1 MIEKRQLTVDV
12 HKINTTRFRGDLVIK
27 KDRLENELKLL
38 QVECRM
44 QNYMEQDD
52 LAKSHGRVYDD
63 LEEHRREIEKELT
76 AINKRLEA
84 IDAEEQERLELMK
97 ERDVPILKIAEKHQL
112 LNIELMKN
120 SSKHRVCQ
128 LIRVID

>member
-76 AINKRLEA
+76 ALTKLSTGC
-84 IDAEEQERLELMK
+84 K
-97 ERDVPILKIAEKHQL
+97 
-112 LNIELMKN
+112 
-120 SSKHRVCQ
+120 SSLSHRSALSASQTVFRITPFVWPQ
-128 LIRVID
+128 PQVYRPAGQR

>member
-76 AINKRLEA
+76 AISKRLEA
-84 IDAEEQERLELMK
+84 IDAEEQERIELMK

>member
-38 QVECRM
+38 QVEYRM

-84 IDAEEQERLELMK
+84 IDAEEQERIELMK

>member
-84 IDAEEQERLELMK
+84 IDTEEQERIELMK

-120 SSKHRVCQ
+120 SSKHRVC
-128 LIRVID
+128 

>member
-1 MIEKRQLTVDV
+1 MKNID
-12 HKINTTRFRGDLVIK
+12 D
-27 KDRLENELKLL
+27 
-38 QVECRM
+38 
-44 QNYMEQDD
+44 QDD

-84 IDAEEQERLELMK
+84 IDAEEQERIELMK

>member
-1 MIEKRQLTVDV
+1 
-12 HKINTTRFRGDLVIK
+12 
-27 KDRLENELKLL
+27 
-38 QVECRM
+38 
-44 QNYMEQDD
+44 MEQDD

-84 IDAEEQERLELMK
+84 IDAEEQERIELMK

-112 LNIELMKN
+112 LNIKLMKN

>member
-84 IDAEEQERLELMK
+84 IDAEEQERIELMK